1 MSTSR
6 FAIEAREAATG
17 ARRQLEVAASAL
29 AELDTRL
36 RARPPSL
43 VVTCGRGS
51 SDHATT
57 YGKYLLETTVGR
69 VVASVGPSVASLYN
83 RTLALDGAL
92 FVSVSQSGRSPDVLR
107 TTEAARRGG
116 ALVVGLVNDQASPLV
131 QLCDVVIPLCAGDE
145 HSVPATKS
153 FLLACLGFLQ
163 LAACWSGDPVLR
175 DAVAQAPDALDAACA
190 LDWDLGSLASATS
203 VYVVG
208 RGLGLGAA
216 FELALKLKETCRLHA
231 EAFSAAELA
240 HGPIALVERGFPAIV
255 LGQPDETER
264 TTRELAARLVA
275 LGASVRSTLDV
286 DGAQHLPTV
295 PDVPSVLSPL
305 CQVQSFYLAIPALAA
320 SRGLDPNAP
329 PYLEKAT
336 QTI

>member
-1 MSTSR
+1 VSTSR

-203 VYVVG
+203 VYV
-208 RGLGLGAA
+208 
-216 FELALKLKETCRLHA
+216 
-231 EAFSAAELA
+231 
-240 HGPIALVERGFPAIV
+240 ALVERGFPAIV